1 MQNERT
7 WDLAFCHRRSE
18 ARHRF
23 ARSGDAARL
32 LHKAIRMNIIGS
44 IIIGLIVGVIAKLL
58 HPGKDPGG
66 FIISIL
72 LGLGGSL
79 VAGWLGRTLGWY
91 NEGEPA
97 GFIFSVV
104 GAVLI
109 LAGYRMLSK
118 KKS

>member
-1 MQNERT
+1 M
-7 WDLAFCHRRSE
+7 S
-18 ARHRF
+18 
-23 ARSGDAARL
+23 
-32 LHKAIRMNIIGS
+32 IIGS

-79 VAGWLGRTLGWY
+79 LAGWMGRMLGWY

-104 GAVLI
+104 GAVL
-109 LAGYRMLSK
+109 LLVLYRVLTR

>member
-1 MQNERT
+1 M
-7 WDLAFCHRRSE
+7 S
-18 ARHRF
+18 
-23 ARSGDAARL
+23 
-32 LHKAIRMNIIGS
+32 IIGS
-44 IIIGLIVGVIAKLL
+44 IVIGLIVGIIAKLL

-79 VAGWLGRTLGWY
+79 LAGWLGRMMGWY
-91 NEGEPA
+91 NDGEPA

-109 LAGYRMLSK
+109 LVLYRVLSK
-118 KKS
+118 RKS